1 MEELWK
7 NHCPICVELQLNS
20 EFLNDSSW
28 CDRLHQPTG
37 MALKS
42 PIMATFP
49 GHDRPTVPRADLS
62 VLASKSL
69 NTGPSQGFGP
79 QNALS
84 SEGRK
89 VDER

>member
-1 MEELWK
+1 MSDIHLSGTATLDGSYLHHEKTMEDLWK

-28 CDRLHQPTG
+28 CDRLHQVTG

-62 VLASKSL
+62 VLASSRL
-69 NTGPSQGFGP
+69 
-79 QNALS
+79 
-84 SEGRK
+84 
-89 VDER
+89 